1 MRLMTVR
8 LAIFGL
14 WLAGMIVPA
23 AATAPCGGDFDAWLE
38 GLKTEAAA
46 QGVSQRTI
54 QAAWRRHLRP
64 ERHRARPCAG
74 RVPAK
79 LRAIFRPH
87 GAAAARQ
94 GPKLLKQYAP
104 IFARIEQQFGV
115 PGPVIIAIWG
125 LETDFGANSGKFP
138 TIRAL
143 ATLAYDCRRPDK
155 FRPEVI
161 AALQIVDRG
170 DMTPA
175 DMHGAWAGE
184 IGQTQFLPSSYLKY
198 AVDFDGSGHRDL
210 IRNVPD
216 VLAST
221 ANYLKGYG
229 WQRGQ
234 PWGEGTANFDVL
246 LQWNASKVYT
256 KTVAAFR
263 RTARRHPVASGARGE
278 GCGPRCLLSIS
289 SGGFAVADPA
299 LEKHREPGAGAVV
312 INFAIR
318 EMLCARLG
326 ARHCH
331 AHVPARGPA
340 VHHRVRHVGME
351 LQRVAAAGAERLHL
365 EHVAFGQQLGAA
377 RLLEAFAVP
386 LIDLLRPVADQRET
400 GRVGRIG

>member
-1 MRLMTVR
+1 MRPITVR
-8 LAIFGL
+8 LAIFVI
-14 WLAGMIVPA
+14 WLGSMIVPA
-23 AATAPCGGDFDAWLE
+23 AATAPCGGDFGTWLE
-38 GLKTEAAA
+38 GVKAEAAA
-46 QGVSQRTI
+46 QGVSQNTI
-54 QAAWRRHLRP
+54 QSALGGVTYDP
-64 ERHRARPCAG
+64 TIIARDHAQGVFRQSFEQFSG
-74 RVPAK
+74 RMVPPRLAK
-79 LRAIFRPH
+79 A
-87 GAAAARQ
+87 Q
-94 GPKLLKQYAP
+94 KLLKQYAP
-104 IFARIEQQFGV
+104 IFSRIEQQFGV
-115 PGPVIIAIWG
+115 PGPVIVAIWG

-170 DMTPA
+170 DMNPV

-256 KTVAAFR
+256 KTVAY
-263 RTARRHPVASGARGE
+263 
-278 GCGPRCLLSIS
+278 
-289 SGGFAVADPA
+289 FAEQ
-299 LEKHREPGAGAVV
+299 L
-312 INFAIR
+312 
-318 EMLCARLG
+318 
-326 ARHCH
+326 
-331 AHVPARGPA
+331 
-340 VHHRVRHVGME
+340 
-351 LQRVAAAGAERLHL
+351 AAT
-365 EHVAFGQQLGAA
+365 Q
-377 RLLEAFAVP
+377 
-386 LIDLLRPVADQRET
+386 
-400 GRVGRIG
+400 